1 MRDYRRYMGRWLS
14 ALLVL
19 LLAAC
24 SSSGDDEQTES
35 KPVLKI
41 YVFAPD
47 HPIVTRADNGDVD
60 VTTDAEKKI
69 NSLHV
74 WVFEHN
80 NGNYVGHVSLSNV
93 SMSETAG
100 NEVMMELSDAFA
112 NTPNDSKPRV
122 DVYVVA
128 NVTAAN
134 CGISLDATTT
144 RDQLEAALIK
154 QDYFGLSQLVT
165 TVPTDGL
172 PMSGVMK
179 DKKITGSKPVYQV
192 SEEGGELAN
201 VRLVRAVSKV
211 RFVVSKS
218 ASNMDELTINSIK
231 LNNGVMPN
239 QEYLFLEGVY
249 PTYRYRVNTT
259 AGYVGETV
267 LLSGI
272 DGDLIKR
279 NNSPASYSW
288 DGVMSGQEYERL
300 INTGVSQERLT
311 DLGTIYL
318 RESDIALSGTIN
330 YTISHKEHPEDENEE
345 PTVINKAPSF
355 TMNEAGDFSRNHTWI
370 VYAYFVSSGDL
381 IMGMVEVKNWTS
393 SENTSQM
400 VYNW

>member
-1 MRDYRRYMGRWLS
+1 M
-14 ALLVL
+14 
-19 LLAAC
+19 AC
-24 SSSGDDEQTES
+24 SSSGSDESQS
-35 KPVLKI
+35 DGKPVLKI

-74 WVFEHN
+74 WVFEHD
-80 NGNYVGHVSLSNV
+80 NGKYVGHISLSNV
-93 SMSETAG
+93 LLSETAG
-100 NEVMMELSDAFA
+100 NEVMMELDDAFA
-112 NTPNDSKPRV
+112 NTPNAEKPRV

-144 RDQLEAALIK
+144 RDDLDAALIK
-154 QDYFGLSQLVT
+154 EDFFGVSNLIK

-179 DKKITGSKPVYQV
+179 NKKITGSKPVYQV

-218 ASNMDELTINSIK
+218 TSNEDVLTINSIK
-231 LNNGVMPN
+231 INSGVMPN
-239 QEYLFLEGVY
+239 QEYLFLEGTY
-249 PTYRYRVNTT
+249 PTYKYHVKTT
-259 AGYVGETV
+259 EGYVDEATT
-267 LLSGI
+267 LLSDI
-272 DGDLIKR
+272 DGGDIKR

-288 DGVMSGQEYERL
+288 DGVMSGQEYETL
-300 INTGVSQERLT
+300 INTGVRQEKLT
-311 DLGTIYL
+311 DLGTFYL
-318 RESDIALSGTIN
+318 RESDKALSGIID
-330 YTISHKEHPEDENEE
+330 YTILHKDNPEDENEE
-345 PTVINKAPSF
+345 PTEINNSPSF
-355 TMNEAGDFSRNHTWI
+355 TMSADGDFTRNHTWI

-381 IMGMVEVKNWTS
+381 IMGMVEVKDWTS
-393 SENTSQM
+393 SENTSQY
-400 VYNW
+400 VHNW